1 MKTCTLPDCD
11 AAHWAKGYC
20 NAHYHRSRRYGDP
33 YGAADPLERSSIH
46 LEDVEFMA
54 DTGETFEGAAA
65 RLGVKPNSLIQHLAR
80 KGRRDLIRRFN
91 HQLTA

>member
-1 MKTCTLPDCD
+1 MKTCTVPGCD
-11 AAHWAKGYC
+11 TPLWAKGYC
-20 NAHYHRSRRYGDP
+20 NPHYQRHRRYGSP
-33 YGAADPLERSSIH
+33 YATPTGRRTSIH

-65 RLGVKPNSLIQHLAR
+65 RLGVKPNSLEKHLAR
-80 KGRRDLIRRFN
+80 LGRRDLIHRFN